1 MEPAN
6 RNAAPGP
13 SDNHGR
19 YFWNRWHQGPP
30 GDQLCE
36 AVMSKLTVRYKE
48 FRPLRRD
55 TLVGFA
61 IISIVEPKL
70 EIPDVAIH
78 QKGDSRWAQLAAKPQ
93 TKDGTLVKDA
103 ISGKVQHVTIL
114 EFADRAVR
122 EAFSQAVIRAVL
134 EHAPHVF
141 D

>member
-1 MEPAN
+1 VNYAFSKHK
-6 RNAAPGP
+6 RGHLSRAARAADA
-13 SDNHGR
+13 STI
-19 YFWNRWHQGPP
+19 
-30 GDQLCE
+30 LE
-36 AVMSKLTVRYKE
+36 ACVSALNSNMQAHRALQE

-78 QKGDSRWAQLAAKPQ
+78 QKGASRWPQLAAKPQ
-93 TKDGTLVKDA
+93 TKAGTLVKDA
-103 ISGKVQHVTIL
+103 LSGKGQHVTIL